1 MLRRALA
8 ALPMGAEEKKR
19 VERETLDERG
29 FVTNLE
35 RLLLAVD
42 DSPAG
47 KFAARIAGLVAG
59 AHGMPLTIVRIGDEA
74 NPDEP
79 ADGPIRQV
87 KEGAEASA
95 AVMNSDEAEPKPDKV
110 HLTTRAA
117 PSNEP
122 NAIVDEAR
130 KGFDLMMVG
139 VGKTHDAE
147 GAFDPALTKLSQDF
161 KGPLA
166 ILTSH
171 GGADLPKLD
180 SALRIL
186 VPINGTPAAR
196 RAAEVAFAVARPTGA
211 RVTALYALK
220 DIAELGDRYDVRLRT
235 ALQPKA
241 NAEGAILKEA
251 ENVYGLIVMGVSQ
264 RPGAHLFF
272 GNTANAILK
281 RWKGLILFVAT

>member
-1 MLRRALA
+1 
-8 ALPMGAEEKKR
+8 
-19 VERETLDERG
+19 
-29 FVTNLE
+29 
-35 RLLLAVD
+35 
-42 DSPAG
+42 
-47 KFAARIAGLVAG
+47 
-59 AHGMPLTIVRIGDEA
+59 MPLTIVRIGDDA
-74 NPDEP
+74 NPHEP

-211 RVTALYALK
+211 RVTALYASAGSNETVHGSAVTRSREEGALK